1 MEDGFG
7 FVRVGGIL
15 LGTAGVLM
23 LLTEMFEYAWER
35 SVRRCGVRG
44 ASMRSVSPSRGWLC
58 SRLMFEH
65 LGDAPMLGVECFVCI
80 LDPWPCVGWLKGCFV
95 SGCVDVVFD
104 VFVLGSVCCKL
115 SPW

>member
-1 MEDGFG
+1 MEEVFG
-7 FVRVGGIL
+7 FVHAGGIL

-65 LGDAPMLGVECFVCI
+65 LGDAPMLGVECFVGI
-80 LDPWPCVGWLKGCFV
+80 LEPWPPVGRLKVFLVLGCT
-95 SGCVDVVFD
+95 DVVFG
-104 VFVLGSVCCKL
+104 VFVLGSICCKL